1 MKIALITIHNVTNYG
16 AILQAYATKIVLSK
30 YGEVNV
36 IDYQN
41 EYLNKNMDKVRFE
54 VSVHGFK
61 MLVHDLLNLPWRTRL
76 LSRFKHFNSSNL
88 DLTPTMGAKDLLE
101 GKVNEYDIYVC
112 GSDQIWNPVVVSPI
126 DKIDPIFFLSFAPV
140 ESKKFSYASSIGHH
154 HYTEEEKK
162 QVKSLLDSFDM
173 VSVRESD
180 GKEKLQEI
188 LPSREIF
195 HVVDPTLILP
205 KNEWYSLFNVQQNN
219 EEYILVYSVP
229 RTDLIKKA
237 IGYFSQKMGMKIVA
251 IDRMFF
257 PIGKIDKHVRDAGP
271 NEFIQ
276 LFANA
281 SFIITDSFH
290 GSCFSV
296 NFEKPFACISA
307 NKGANRQESLLKLLG
322 IENRIMY
329 KEEDFDRLDLEV
341 DYSEVTP
348 KLEKIRN
355 ESLSFI
361 DAAIKV

>member
-1 MKIALITIHNVTNYG
+1 MKIALVTIHNVTNYG
-16 AILQAYATKIVLSK
+16 AILQAYATKIALSK

-41 EYLNKNMDKVRFE
+41 QYLNKNMHKVRFE
-54 VSVHGFK
+54 GSVHGIK
-61 MLVHDLLNLPWRTRL
+61 MLVHDILNLPWRTRL
-76 LSRFKHFNSSNL
+76 LSRFKNFTDTNL
-88 DLTPTMGAKDLLE
+88 NLTLTMSDKDLSE
-101 GKVNEYDIYVC
+101 GKLNEYDVYVC

-126 DKIDPIFFLSFAPV
+126 DKIDPIFFLSFAPSV
-140 ESKKFSYASSIGHH
+140 SKKFSYASSIGHH
-154 HYTEEEKK
+154 HFTQAEKK
-162 QVKSLLDSFDM
+162 QVKELLDKFEM

-180 GKEKLQEI
+180 GKKKLEEI
-188 LPSREIF
+188 LPEKEIF
-195 HVVDPTLILP
+195 HVVDPTLLLP
-205 KNEWYSLFNVQQNN
+205 KKEWYSLFNVKQNN
-219 EEYILVYSVP
+219 EKYILVYSVP

-237 IGYFSQKMGMKIVA
+237 IVYFSQKMGLKVIA

-307 NKGANRQESLLKLLG
+307 KKGANRQESLLKLLG
-322 IENRIMY
+322 IEERIMY
-329 KEEDFDRLDLEV
+329 TVEDFSNLNLNV
-341 DYSEVTP
+341 DYNEVTP

-361 DAAIKV
+361 EAAILV